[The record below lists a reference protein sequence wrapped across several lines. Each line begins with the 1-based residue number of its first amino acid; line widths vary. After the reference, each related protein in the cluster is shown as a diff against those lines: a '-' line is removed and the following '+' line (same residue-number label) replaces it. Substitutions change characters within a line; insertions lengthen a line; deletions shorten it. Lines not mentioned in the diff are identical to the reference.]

1 MLSFKSYLLIN
12 EAAAEG
18 IASAKHQEHPED
30 NAIKSPLGFEH
41 ALSTLSTIHNGL
53 KSGDLGDT
61 HISTKLDGAPAVVF
75 GRHPRTGK
83 FFVAT
88 KHSAYGKVP
97 KLATSH
103 DEVDQYFGHSPGLAQ
118 KMHSALEHLPKVTP
132 ETGVYQGDF
141 MHDSGERY
149 KDGNKIVFK
158 PNTLKYHIPTN
169 TPEGKAAINSKIGF
183 AVHTQIDG
191 DPDRPETLQASPLRD
206 QSVFR
211 PHRDVHLVSPEIRLG
226 NGNHIGKRDS
236 DKVFNHLDLA
246 QQVHDSLSDDHHDI
260 VNQHDDHFST
270 YINQTVRTGEK
281 PSTQGLRKHIETRMQ
296 KDVDKL
302 KSEKGKAAATERM
315 NAALAHHDAYEDNF
329 SKALQIHHHVQS
341 AKNILVSALN
351 KAQKTENPM
360 TQSIDGT
367 ETDPEGYV
375 VQHRD
380 NIVKL
385 VDRGEF
391 SRANF
396 NKPKEW
402 KK

>member
-1 MLSFKSYLLIN
+1 
-12 EAAAEG
+12 
-18 IASAKHQEHPED
+18 
-30 NAIKSPLGFEH
+30 
-41 ALSTLSTIHNGL
+41 L

-103 DEVDQYFGHSPGLAQ
+103 DEVDQYFGHSSGLAQ

-206 QSVFR
+206 QSVFK